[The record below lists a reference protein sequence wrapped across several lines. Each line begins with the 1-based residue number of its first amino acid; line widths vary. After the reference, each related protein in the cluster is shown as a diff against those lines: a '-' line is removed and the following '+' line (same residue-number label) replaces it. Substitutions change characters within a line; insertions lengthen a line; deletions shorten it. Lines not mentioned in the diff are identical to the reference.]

1 MNLQDL
7 LLERIESAMVGV
19 RNPRTKAVLKFDLI
33 ADIGERTHL
42 TIIPYKMTE
51 LKFEPT
57 VKSIRDRTSQVVQY
71 SRRNTQMPL
80 LCVCHPSTKD

>member
-7 LLERIESAMVGV
+7 LLERIESAMIGV

-33 ADIGERTHL
+33 ADIGERTNL

-57 VKSIRDRTSQVVQY
+57 VSPFVIVLRKSFNIVDAIHRCRYYVFVT
-71 SRRNTQMPL
+71 PA
-80 LCVCHPSTKD
+80 